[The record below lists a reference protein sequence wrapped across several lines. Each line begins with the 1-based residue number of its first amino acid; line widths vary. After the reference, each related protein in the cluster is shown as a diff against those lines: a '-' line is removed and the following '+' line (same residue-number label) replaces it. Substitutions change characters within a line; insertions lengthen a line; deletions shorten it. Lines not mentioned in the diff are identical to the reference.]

1 MYKASHEAVIQQA
14 NIQLVGIRYAEI
26 QYFTQFFTTF
36 GTQCFLLAG
45 FICGAV
51 SQTPAFGATCHYFWQ
66 ILYNISSASCISFAT
81 MGLLI
86 SVFISVFGQGL
97 AIRGPPGSMIKAIEG
112 MVVEQHHAVA
122 LFVGA
127 AISYVLQEI
136 GMFFVMMDTL
146 GAVISSVFVILVAMY
161 TYNAAV
167 RIYNRFYFIQEKM
180 ADQWNED
187 RDPAEELG
195 DLNPT
200 VFNNSGK
207 DSATSNGKGG
217 LKTTLLGSG
226 ANSSSN
232 GGKPEKSMLGKVVS
246 KVKKTVVGKK
256 QENGNNTEMDDEG
269 MMRESMKQYGDNP
282 YYDDT
287 EDSNT
292 PYVNM
297 NDEVKATPTVAGGS
311 VIGAST
317 TTGTKS
323 SKISESTREKSTTKL
338 KYSGHLTVKGAKKG
352 FGLSDPWER
361 RFFVVEGNFIYYY
374 KDKKAYELEPQNP
387 INRRPI
393 DLEGYTLVAGAVEP
407 PYNISL
413 VPIEADDIRKAW
425 KFRCD
430 TLTEFN
436 NWIEVLTSAIKTYNQ
451 DVQGDFVSVIHEE
464 R

>member
-51 SQTPAFGATCHYFWQ
+51 SQTPAFGASCAYFWQ
-66 ILYNISSASCISFAT
+66 ILYNISSASCIAFAT

-112 MVVEQHHAVA
+112 MVIEQHHAVA

-127 AISYVLQEI
+127 AISYVLQMI
-136 GMFFVMMDTL
+136 GMFFVMMDYW
-146 GAVISSVFVILVAMY
+146 GAIASSVFVGCISIY

-167 RIYNRFYFIQEKM
+167 RIYNRFHFPQETIVNE
-180 ADQWNED
+180 WND
-187 RDPAEELG
+187 DKDPAEELG

-200 VFNNSGK
+200 VFKNNGKVASSGK
-207 DSATSNGKGG
+207 TG
-217 LKTTLLGSG
+217 LQTTLLIRPGM
-226 ANSSSN
+226 NSSS
-232 GGKPEKSMLGKVVS
+232 GPAKPEKSMLGKVVS
-246 KVKKTVVGKK
+246 KVKKTVVGK
-256 QENGNNTEMDDEG
+256 NNTATTNDTEVDDEG
-269 MMRESMKQYGDNP
+269 MIRESMKQYGDNP
-282 YYDDT
+282 YYDGA
-287 EDSNT
+287 EEEST
-292 PYVNM
+292 PYTKM
-297 NDEVKATPTVAGGS
+297 TDDDATKTVVGS
-311 VIGAST
+311 VLGT
-317 TTGTKS
+317 TTGTKVTT
-323 SKISESTREKSTTKL
+323 IASESREGSSKL
-338 KYSGHLTVKGAKKG
+338 KYAGHLTLKGAKRG

-361 RFFVVEGNFIYYY
+361 KYFVVEGNFIYYY

-393 DLEGYTLVAGAVEP
+393 DLEGFTLVAGAVEP
-407 PYNISL
+407 PYSISL
-413 VPIEADDIRKAW
+413 VPIDADDIRKAW
-425 KFRCD
+425 RFRCD

-436 NWIEVLTSAIKTYNQ
+436 KWIEVLTSAIKTYNQ
-451 DVQGDFVSVIHEE
+451 DNQGDLVSVMHEE

>member
-51 SQTPAFGATCHYFWQ
+51 SQTPAFGANCNYFWQ
-66 ILYNISSASCISFAT
+66 ILYNIASASCIALAT
-81 MGLLI
+81 MGLLV

-112 MVVEQHHAVA
+112 MVVEQHNAVA

-136 GMFFVMMDTL
+136 GMFFVMMDYW
-146 GAVISSVFVILVAMY
+146 GAIASSVFVACISFY
-161 TYNAAV
+161 TYNVAV
-167 RIYNRFYFIQEKM
+167 RIYNRFHFTQETQV
-180 ADQWNED
+180 DQWNED
-187 RDPAEELG
+187 KDPAEELG

-200 VFNNSGK
+200 VFKTGTAASGK
-207 DSATSNGKGG
+207 PS
-217 LKTTLLGSG
+217 LKTTLLGSKS
-226 ANSSSN
+226 NSSS
-232 GGKPEKSMLGKVVS
+232 GKPEKSILGKVAS
-246 KVKKTVVGKK
+246 KVKKTVVGRN
-256 QENGNNTEMDDEG
+256 NGGKTEVDDEG
-269 MMRESMKQYGDNP
+269 MIRESMKQYGDNP
-282 YYDDT
+282 YYDDAN
-287 EDSNT
+287 EEST

-297 NDEVKATPTVAGGS
+297 NDEEKATPATPTVVADS
-311 VIGAST
+311 VIGT
-317 TTGTKS
+317 TTGTKTTTAASGS
-323 SKISESTREKSTTKL
+323 SRENVTKL
-338 KYSGHLTVKGAKKG
+338 KYSGHLTVKGVKKS
-352 FGLSDPWER
+352 FSLSDPWER
-361 RFFVVEGNFIYYY
+361 RYFVVEDNFIYYY
-374 KDKKAYELEPQNP
+374 KDKKSYELEPQNP

-407 PYNISL
+407 PYAISL
-413 VPIEADDIRKAW
+413 VPIDADDIRKAW

-436 NWIEVLTSAIKTYNQ
+436 NWVDVFTSAIKTYNQ
-451 DVQGDFVSVIHEE
+451 DSQGDFVSVLHEE